1 MSARRLGP
9 RIVGSARLTSITTE
23 SWSRT
28 RVRLQS
34 QAQRSTVFDEIGREN
49 SVSAPGAPVRSSRVF
64 VLNGVPAPWLRGES
78 LHLDLRLV
86 ACQLDQGVGH
96 PLRSQPVVVLARV
109 PGKGF
114 QSVANH
120 RAADRVQGAGE
131 KERSVIAPVHEE
143 DVRMHQRGLLVGVF
157 LGADRVPVVKA
168 LVVELA
174 G

>member
-1 MSARRLGP
+1 MRFSNSSLPPCITYTRWCPSHRDAVRSHPGHWQCRSRALSARRLGP

-78 LHLDLRLV
+78 MHLDLRLV
-86 ACQLDQGVGH
+86 A
-96 PLRSQPVVVLARV
+96 
-109 PGKGF
+109 
-114 QSVANH
+114 
-120 RAADRVQGAGE
+120 
-131 KERSVIAPVHEE
+131 
-143 DVRMHQRGLLVGVF
+143 
-157 LGADRVPVVKA
+157 
-168 LVVELA
+168 
-174 G
+174 